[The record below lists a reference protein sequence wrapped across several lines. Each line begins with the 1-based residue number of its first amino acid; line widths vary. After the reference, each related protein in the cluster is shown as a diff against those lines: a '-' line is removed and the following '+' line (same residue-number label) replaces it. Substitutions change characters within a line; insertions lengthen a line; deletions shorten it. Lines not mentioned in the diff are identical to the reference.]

1 METFR
6 EHKTQKA
13 LSRISDRHSNN
24 VGRNFGFDHNYVSI
38 GVGGKGTNESC
49 TIMWTYTVFYFLEW
63 FWNFCSA
70 NIFHCISFSFY
81 YFKIKAIKSPRCW
94 NLRLSDRDLGY
105 RAGNFQTRK
114 HFICSIRLSK
124 KSFVGFHMAR
134 TKCDRK
140 PCKRDKST
148 SRDFV
153 ARGRP
158 LRGQKRLAP
167 LAKGSTCSKS
177 TVPCMIEEDC

>member
-6 EHKTQKA
+6 EHTTQKA

-49 TIMWTYTVFYFLEW
+49 TIMSTYTVFYFLEW

-105 RAGNFQTRK
+105 RAGNFQTMK
-114 HFICSIRLSK
+114 HFICSMHDWGRLLTVRWYLSPPLQINMFFILFTAANTFTQVNNIDPGK
-124 KSFVGFHMAR
+124 R
-134 TKCDRK
+134 TQNNKN
-140 PCKRDKST
+140 
-148 SRDFV
+148 
-153 ARGRP
+153 
-158 LRGQKRLAP
+158 
-167 LAKGSTCSKS
+167 
-177 TVPCMIEEDC
+177 